1 MKSLKSTIATID
13 TLAYWDIDDT
23 VEYGI
28 IECIRD
34 NLNRKII
41 NISRKH
47 MYWMV
52 YDDICPLEKEI

>member
-1 MKSLKSTIATID
+1 MKSLKSTITTVD

-23 VEYGI
+23 LVYHI
-28 IECIRD
+28 IERIKD
-34 NLNRKII
+34 NLNRKIVNI
-41 NISRKH
+41 NRKH